1 MGNLMGRK
9 VVSNRLE
16 QDILHMNPN
25 WKRNTAL
32 FLASQ
37 TVSLFGSSLVQYAII
52 WEITLG
58 TQSGLMMTISIIC
71 GFLPTFF
78 VSPFAGVWADR
89 YDRKTIIILADS
101 LIAVATL
108 VLAILFLTGHRA
120 LWQFFLISAI
130 RALGTGIQKPA
141 VGAFLPQIVPQ
152 DRLTKVN
159 ATNSSINSTVNIV
172 SPMVAGALMT
182 KASIEA
188 ILFIDV
194 ITAAIAVF
202 ILLSFLRVPA
212 HERPLVE
219 QKTSY
224 FDDMR
229 KGFDFI
235 NQNGFLKSFCW
246 LNVAFLVLIA
256 PAAFLTPLQVTRSFG
271 DDVWRLT
278 AIEITFSGGMI
289 VGGLI
294 MVAWDG
300 LRNKVHTMV
309 LANLA
314 VAVGVVLLGVV
325 TNFWLY
331 LFMMAF
337 IGLAVP
343 VFNTV
348 STVILQHRVS
358 GEYLGRVFGIFGMI
372 ASISMPVGMLVF
384 GPMADYVSV
393 ESLLIGT
400 GIGLLI
406 QGFMMMGNKDLVAAG
421 EPVVSE
427 SSRLG
432 GSEG

>member
-1 MGNLMGRK
+1 
-9 VVSNRLE
+9 
-16 QDILHMNPN
+16 MNTN
-25 WKRNTAL
+25 WKRNAIL

-37 TVSLFGSSLVQYAII
+37 TISLFGSSLVQYAII

-212 HERPLVE
+212 HERALVE

-358 GEYLGRVFGIFGMI
+358 GEYLGRVFGIFAMI
-372 ASISMPVGMLVF
+372 ASLSMPVGMLVF

-406 QGFMMMGNKDLVAAG
+406 QGFMMLSNKTLIAAG
-421 EPVVSE
+421 EPVVVPE
-427 SSRLG
+427 SS
-432 GSEG
+432 